1 MGACDGSALLQ
12 WHEIRRQTR
21 LRRTAGFRRRGSR
34 IGSQLE
40 LHPIIGDFPPG
51 FTHSA
56 ILRALFIQHRVGIV
70 NVDDNP
76 LSLSETKR
84 PLQQA
89 MLAPERKMSHIACRS
104 AAALGLDELIIFP
117 ERAIEQSEV
126 AFVHGPLPILSKAGY
141 ARIVEKSLFFVEELE
156 ADDRFFRRKA
166 SF

>member
-34 IGSQLE
+34 MGSQVE
-40 LHPIIGDFPPG
+40 LHPSIGDFPSG

-70 NVDDNP
+70 DVDDNP

-89 MLAPERKMSHIACRS
+89 ALAPERKMSHIACRS
-104 AAALGLDELIIFP
+104 AAALGLDQLIIFP
-117 ERAIEQSEV
+117 EGA
-126 AFVHGPLPILSKAGY
+126 
-141 ARIVEKSLFFVEELE
+141 VEKSQVTFIDGALPVFSESGDAGGV
-156 ADDRFFRRKA
+156 
-166 SF
+166 

>member
-34 IGSQLE
+34 MGSQLE

-56 ILRALFIQHRVGIV
+56 ILRALFIQHRIGIV
-70 NVDDNP
+70 DVDDDP

-89 MLAPERKMSHIACRS
+89 TLAPERKVSHRT
-104 AAALGLDELIIFP
+104 GGF
-117 ERAIEQSEV
+117 ERARTRNKLFSSV
-126 AFVHGPLPILSKAGY
+126 
-141 ARIVEKSLFFVEELE
+141 RMRRTDRVE
-156 ADDRFFRRKA
+156 
-166 SF
+166 